1 MNNRKLNQLFRALK
15 RATPPAPTE
24 GFDLLVLQQIRRNP
38 TRSELTIS
46 DVLGRWFPR
55 LALAAVAVIALC
67 IAGDF
72 VYSTNGPSL
81 SESAAQLSI
90 QDSAEN

>member
-1 MNNRKLNQLFRALK
+1 MKDHKLNQLFRALK
-15 RATPPAPTE
+15 RQTPPALPE
-24 GFDLLVLQQIRRNP
+24 GLDLLVMQQIRRNP
-38 TRSELTIS
+38 ARAQLTIS

-55 LALAAVAVIALC
+55 LAVAAVAIIALC

-72 VYSTNGPSL
+72 VYSTHGPSL

-90 QDSAEN
+90 QESAEN

>member
-1 MNNRKLNQLFRALK
+1 MNDHKLNQLFRALK
-15 RATPPAPTE
+15 RATPPAPPE
-24 GFDLLVLQQIRRNP
+24 GLDLLVMQQIRRNP
-38 TRSELTIS
+38 ARAELTIS
-46 DVLGRWFPR
+46 DLLGHWFPR

-90 QDSAEN
+90 QESAEY

>member
-1 MNNRKLNQLFRALK
+1 MNDHKLNQLFRVLK
-15 RATPPAPTE
+15 RSTPPAPAE
-24 GFDLLVLQQIRRNP
+24 GLDQLVMQRIRRNP
-38 TRSELTIS
+38 ARSEITLS

-72 VYSTNGPSL
+72 AYSTNGPSL

-90 QDSAEN
+90 QEFAEN

>member
-1 MNNRKLNQLFRALK
+1 MKDRKLNQLFRALK
-15 RATPPAPTE
+15 REKSPAPVE
-24 GFDLLVLQQIRRNP
+24 GFDLLVMQQIRRNP
-38 TRSELTIS
+38 ARTELSIS

-55 LALAAVAVIALC
+55 LAMAAVAVIALC

-72 VYSTNGPSL
+72 AYSTSGPSL

-90 QDSAEN
+90 QESAEN

>member
-1 MNNRKLNQLFRALK
+1 MNNHKLNQLFRALK
-15 RATPPAPTE
+15 RDTPPAPPE
-24 GFDLLVLQQIRRNP
+24 GLDLLVMQQIHRNP
-38 TRSELTIS
+38 ARAQLTVT

-55 LALAAVAVIALC
+55 LAVAAVAVIAVC